1 MMSGFAHTELIRS
14 PQRNQEYGDRQD
26 LIIMSI
32 MTVDISGI
40 VVGHAGFLV
49 TLLKHLG
56 SSLQTVTTTCA
67 ASWPRRQSRWCCQWG
82 EWPETFGSLFM

>member
-26 LIIMSI
+26 LIIVSI

-40 VVGHAGFLV
+40 VVGHAGLLV
-49 TLLKHLG
+49 TLI
-56 SSLQTVTTTCA
+56 
-67 ASWPRRQSRWCCQWG
+67 
-82 EWPETFGSLFM
+82 